1 MYTLF
6 QSCSKNWRGRPAA
19 ARCSPS
25 AVGYQPSDTVRI
37 GDLFQERGLEVTVIG
52 VRLAYSR
59 EGVPV
64 VANIAGANL

>member
-1 MYTLF
+1 MR
-6 QSCSKNWRGRPAA
+6 SSAA
-19 ARCSPS
+19 SASTHQRHLGYFRAE

-37 GDLFQERGLEVTVIG
+37 RDLFQERGLEAAVIG

-64 VANIAGANL
+64 VAKIAGANL